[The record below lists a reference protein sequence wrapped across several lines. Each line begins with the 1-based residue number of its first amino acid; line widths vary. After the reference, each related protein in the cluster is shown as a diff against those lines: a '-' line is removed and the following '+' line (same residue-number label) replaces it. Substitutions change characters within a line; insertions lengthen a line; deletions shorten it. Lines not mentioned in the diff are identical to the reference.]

1 MTVVQD
7 LDESTFPAFVA
18 DLWERQ
24 GWTTTVR
31 EVDGEAYVAAVD
43 AEAGERGLIWAK
55 SGSTGARV
63 TGSAVVEFETFCRE
77 NGVDDAAILT
87 LGAFTEDGEAAA
99 EKFDVEL
106 LDGDGL
112 AAVVERHDL
121 TDLVA
126 RHASDGDESESDDDG
141 RFAGIAAIAAIAA
154 VIEGAVQVDALGSPS
169 ELVAALRARI
179 GDREIEL
186 PRQVGVA
193 TVVVVALVVAGVV
206 VGPSFGSLASL
217 DPLGGGDGGGEAP
230 PIEVSAGPVQPG
242 DAATTLYVEF
252 DATATTTV
260 DTDPDDDRV
269 HVAPEGTRFVVVELS
284 ITNIGGQGIDLR
296 PALFTLA
303 ADGTVYRYQPL
314 AGVSRFDETTLEPDD
329 SYEGWTVFV
338 VPEDAPSGT
347 LDVDMGAV
355 RGGVAVQFAQN
366 PGMTVNATA

>member
-63 TGSAVVEFETFCRE
+63 TASAVVEFKTFCRE

-99 EKFDVEL
+99 EKFDVEI
-106 LDGDGL
+106 LDGEGL

-141 RFAGIAAIAAIAA
+141 RFAGIAAIAA

-169 ELVAALRARI
+169 EMVAVVRARI
-179 GDREIEL
+179 DEWEIEV

-206 VGPSFGSLASL
+206 VGPSFGSLNPL
-217 DPLGGGDGGGEAP
+217 DGDDGNGEPP
-230 PIEVSAGPVQPG
+230 PIEVSAGPIQPAG
-242 DAATTLYVEF
+242 AATTLYVEF
-252 DATATTTV
+252 DATPITTI
-260 DTDPDDDRV
+260 DADPDDDWV

-284 ITNIGGQGIDLR
+284 ITNTGGQAVDLH
-296 PALFTLA
+296 PAVFALA
-303 ADGTVYRYQPL
+303 ADGTVYRHQPL
-314 AGVSRFDETTLEPDD
+314 AGVSGFDETTLGPDD

-338 VPEDAPSGT
+338 VPEDASMGT
-347 LDVDMGAV
+347 LDVDQNAV
-355 RGGVAVQFAQN
+355 RGGVAVQFAPN
-366 PGMTVNATA
+366 PNLTVNATA